1 MPSEM
6 GEEKAEISE
15 EQKTEM
21 AWTVVVGRHRRGKR
35 KTNTNNNAYG
45 CTNLLDTCNQLHSQ
59 SIADCSIQQGES
71 EPMDDP
77 EEEERLK
84 KKMHNSLKKLE
95 DSDFYNKFAEQL
107 QSPQVLNNILRAANA
122 ESEQQIQMVVYG
134 IGSIANSEKSRLQLC
149 LALLLK
155 RNFSWV
161 GRIEVFDPILSASEC
176 GIIESLGCTIL
187 TVNER
192 GRRTAESPTLFFMPH
207 CAALLY
213 DNVLRANWSPVLLNR
228 IILLGNSFG
237 SYLEQFSQFHRS
249 PVASTSYVLA
259 IADHVNEFRIQTVSD
274 DFFAA
279 FHQTSW
285 HFFALDASQALK
297 VLSV

>member
-1 MPSEM
+1 MPAEW
-6 GEEKAEISE
+6 GEENAD
-15 EQKTEM
+15 M
-21 AWTVVVGRHRRGKR
+21 AWTVVVGRHRKGKR
-35 KTNTNNNAYG
+35 KTNTDNNNTYS
-45 CTNLLDTCNQLHSQ
+45 CTNPLGSCDQVHSP
-59 SIADCSIQQGES
+59 SMTGCSIQQGES

-84 KKMHNSLKKLE
+84 KKMHNCLKKLE
-95 DSDFYNKFAEQL
+95 DSDFYNKFVEQL
-107 QSPQVLNNILRAANA
+107 QSPQVLNNILRAASA

-176 GIIESLGCTIL
+176 GIMESLGCTIL
-187 TVNER
+187 AVNEQ
-192 GRRTAESPTLFFMPH
+192 GMRTAESPTLFFMPH

-237 SYLEQFSQFHRS
+237 SYLEQLSEFHRS
-249 PVASTSYVLA
+249 PVASTRYIMTV
-259 IADHVNEFRIQTVSD
+259 ADHMDEFRIQTVSD

-285 HFFALDASQALK
+285 HFFALDASLDLK
-297 VLSV
+297 VLPV